1 MGRILF
7 PLKNYDKRIVQN
19 MLIHMAITKNLC
31 FRLVPRSEV
40 RKFSLTF
47 QFKSNESHQ
56 KCFKNLNLEK
66 TLRLKNIIVIFSLP
80 IKLMKHTLR

>member
-47 QFKSNESHQ
+47 F
-56 KCFKNLNLEK
+56 NLNQMNLI
-66 TLRLKNIIVIFSLP
+66 RDVLKI
-80 IKLMKHTLR
+80 